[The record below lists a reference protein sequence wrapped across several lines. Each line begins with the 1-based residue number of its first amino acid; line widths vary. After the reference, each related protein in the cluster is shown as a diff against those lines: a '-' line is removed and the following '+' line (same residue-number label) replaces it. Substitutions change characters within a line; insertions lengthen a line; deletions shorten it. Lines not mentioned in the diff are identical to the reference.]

1 MRKQLLPAKQLEDA
15 KTLAS
20 DFQTDWVKVD
30 TADNVGFFINCNNIT
45 DNTGTFA
52 VQVRPWRDE
61 NTFGDPVS
69 LTLSS
74 TPTLADGDDDFFV
87 NLNQLPNC
95 QIRVAFTSAGG
106 TPDGDCDIWISAT
119 GA

>member
-1 MRKQLLPAKQLEDA
+1 MRKQLLPAKQLESS

-20 DFQTDWVKVD
+20 AFQTDWVKID
-30 TADNVGFFINCNNIT
+30 TADNVGFFIYCTSVT
-45 DNTGTFA
+45 DNTGSFA
-52 VQVRPWRDE
+52 VEVRPWRDE
-61 NTFGDPVS
+61 NTLGDPIS

-74 TPTLADGDDDFFV
+74 SPTLADADAEFFV

-95 QIRVAFTSAGG
+95 QVRLNFTAAGG
-106 TPDGDCDIWISAT
+106 TPDGSADVWISAT